1 MVVAHLEPAPM
12 VTKRLTTIGSL
23 SAVAIAAHTAVNL
36 NALRKPNVV
45 APPLLEKVSV
55 LIPARN
61 EADNILRAVSSVLA
75 SLGVANLEVLVLD
88 DGSTDTTAA
97 IVSEIDDPR
106 VRLIT
111 GTEEPPAGWLGKPW
125 ACKRLSLE
133 ASGSVLVFLDA
144 DVELSPD
151 AIRASVRELRARNFA
166 MVSPYPLQIAES
178 WLERLVQPIVTWS
191 WCAFLPLHWSQRS
204 TRPSLSAANGQFLVI
219 DADAYRAIDGHTSVA
234 GEVLEDIALMRALK
248 NSGELTC
255 TMDGSTIATCRM
267 YATTDEVVD
276 GYAKSLWTGF
286 GSPAGSIAVNLFL
299 LTAYVVPPV
308 AALAARSPRTRTM
321 GAVGYAAGVASRA
334 MVARRTSTRVWP
346 DSAAHPAS
354 ITAFAALSAIS
365 WSRHLRGSNS
375 WKGRSLP

>member
-1 MVVAHLEPAPM
+1 MVVAHLEPATM
-12 VTKRLTTIGSL
+12 VMKRLTTIGSL
-23 SAVAIAAHTAVNL
+23 SAVAIAAHTVVNL

-45 APPLLEKVSV
+45 APPLLEKISV

-75 SLGVANLEVLVLD
+75 SIGVPHLEVLVLD
-88 DGSTDTTAA
+88 DGSTDATAA
-97 IVSEIDDPR
+97 IVSGIDDPR

-111 GTEEPPAGWLGKPW
+111 GTEEPPTGWLGKPW

-133 ASGSVLVFLDA
+133 ASGPVLVFIDA

-151 AIRASVRELRARNFA
+151 AIRASVGELRARNFS

-191 WCAFLPLHWSQRS
+191 WCAFLPLDWSQRS

-219 DADAYRAIDGHTSVA
+219 DADSYRAIEGHASVA

-248 NSGELTC
+248 TSGELTC
-255 TMDGSTIATCRM
+255 TMDGSAIATCRM

-276 GYAKSLWTGF
+276 GYAKSLWAGF
-286 GSPAGSIAVNLFL
+286 GGPAGSIAVNLFM

-308 AALAARSPRTRTM
+308 AALTARSPRTRTL
-321 GAVGYAAGVASRA
+321 GVVGYAAGVASRA
-334 MVARRTSTRVWP
+334 LVARRTSARVWP
-346 DSAAHPAS
+346 DSAAHPVS
-354 ITAFAALSAIS
+354 ITAFAVLSAIS